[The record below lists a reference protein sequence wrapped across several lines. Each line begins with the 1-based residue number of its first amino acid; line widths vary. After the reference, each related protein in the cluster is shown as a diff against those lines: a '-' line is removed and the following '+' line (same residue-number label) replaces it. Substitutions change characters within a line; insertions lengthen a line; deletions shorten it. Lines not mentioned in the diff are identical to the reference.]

1 MTEQSA
7 FRVLAL
13 DGGGIRGLYTAVLLR
28 DLCKLLCREAGKNG
42 DNDLGRKFHLVSG
55 TSTGGILAC
64 ALAAGIS
71 ADRIVELYE
80 RNGPLIFKDPMPSNS
95 RAKVKWGFR
104 NIRKAANSPAPL
116 KQALM
121 DIFGERTLAD

>member
-1 MTEQSA
+1 MTEQLP

-28 DLCKLLCREAGKNG
+28 DLCKLLYRESGKRGDDAGCN
-42 DNDLGRKFHLVSG
+42 FHLISG

-116 KQALM
+116 K
-121 DIFGERTLAD
+121 